1 MCIRDRY
8 GIIMAKNL
16 KSQEVIDLIQHKVV
30 LKKELRLAR
39 KEKDESEVQRLGNAI
54 TKIEDQLHSTP
65 LQKT

>member
-1 MCIRDRY
+1 
-8 GIIMAKNL
+8 MAKNL

>member
-1 MCIRDRY
+1 
-8 GIIMAKNL
+8 MAKNL

-39 KEKDESEVQRLGNAI
+39 KEKDEYEVQRLGNAI

>member
-1 MCIRDRY
+1 
-8 GIIMAKNL
+8 MAKNL

-39 KEKDESEVQRLGNAI
+39 KEKDESEVQRLGIAI